1 VVFVLQGEDASEQRD
16 LVMLQSSRCALTIV
30 LMLLTLVVIAPAQ
43 SIYPL
48 KASANKRYLVDQNN
62 QPVFLVGDSPHAMF
76 ANLTVSQ
83 AATYMTNRASY
94 GINVLWVEILCGSYI
109 PNCRADLSTQDGI
122 VPFSTPGDISTPNPT
137 FFSRIDSMVATAAQN
152 GITILMDTW
161 ETGAE
166 MPLLRSNGN
175 TKAFN
180 YGVYL
185 GNRYKNSPNIIW
197 ITGNDFQ
204 TYTNNTDNTLIQNIM
219 EGIASVDPNH
229 LQTTQLNYTV
239 SGSHDD
245 ALLLPLTSLA
255 AAYTYS
261 PTYAEIYQEYNATPT
276 LPLFMEE
283 ANYEGENNTGG
294 DPSSNKVLR
303 QQEYWSMLS
312 GALAGQ
318 MYGSAVTAYFQSGW
332 QNGLDTPGVTQLR
345 LMKNF
350 FTARQWWNLVPDQA
364 HAVVT
369 SGYGT
374 FSTSGAIHT
383 NDYVTTSRTSDGSLV
398 LAYTPAST
406 TLAVD
411 MTKLSGP
418 VTARWFD
425 PSNGTYRSVTG
436 SPFSNAGTRNFSSPG
451 TNNDG
456 DSDWLLALEAS
467 DASQPPS
474 APTGLRIVP

>member
-1 VVFVLQGEDASEQRD
+1 MR
-16 LVMLQSSRCALTIV
+16 QSSRCALTTV
-30 LMLLTLVVIAPAQ
+30 LILLTLVVIAPAQ
-43 SIYPL
+43 SVNPL
-48 KASANKRYLVDQNN
+48 KASASKRYLVDQNN

-76 ANLTVSQ
+76 VNLTFGD
-83 AATYMTNRASY
+83 AATYMANRASY
-94 GINVLWVEILCGSYI
+94 GINVLWVEVLCGTYI

-122 VPFSTPGDISTPNPT
+122 VPFSTPGDISTPNPA
-137 FFSRIDSMVATAAQN
+137 FFGRVDSMVTTAAQK
-152 GITILMDTW
+152 GITLLMDTW
-161 ETGAE
+161 ETGGE

-180 YGVYL
+180 YGAYL

-204 TYTNNTDNTLIQNIM
+204 SYSDNTDNMLIQNIM
-219 EGIASVDPNH
+219 QGIASADPNH

-261 PTYAEIYQEYNATPT
+261 PTYAEISKEYNATPT
-276 LPLFMEE
+276 LPVFMEE
-283 ANYEGENNTGG
+283 ANYEGENNTGA

-318 MYGSAVTAYFQSGW
+318 MYGSAVTAYFKSGW
-332 QNGLDTPGVTQLR
+332 QNSLDTPGVAQLR
-345 LMKNF
+345 IMKNF
-350 FTARQWWNLVPDQA
+350 FTARPWWSLIPDQN

-374 FSTSGAIHT
+374 FSESGPIHT
-383 NDYVTTSRTSDGSLV
+383 NNYVTTARTPDASVV
-398 LAYTPAST
+398 LAYAPAST
-406 TLAVD
+406 TLTVD

-418 VTARWFD
+418 ATARWFD
-425 PSNGTYRSVTG
+425 PSNGTYRSISD
-436 SPFSNAGTRNFSSPG
+436 SPLSNAGTTTFTTPMSNG
-451 TNNDG
+451 DG
-456 DSDWLLALEAS
+456 DSDWVLVLEAS
-467 DASQPPS
+467 ASAKPPPS
-474 APTGLRIVP
+474 APTGLRIIQ